1 MLDQVL
7 LHLVDSFSKDPLY
20 LTLNVILVGI
30 GFLIYK
36 LAQQAVVVLFRHLDT
51 IENRFNEVNQTIREM
66 SAVIKEHM
74 SATKNDMKDLE
85 QRIRKLEDKDK

>member
-66 SAVIKEHM
+66 STVIKEHM